1 MPWIV
6 IQQHKFGRMYL
17 CGWSKRWGAV
27 VCANRFTAIVYPTE
41 DDARLACAHA
51 AARCPHFTDG
61 RTIDWQVLPEQPQ
74 DTPDR
79 TAARDPHTRPPS
91 LRTIAR

>member
-1 MPWIV
+1 MEVAMPWIV

-27 VCANRFTAIVYPTE
+27 VCANRFTAIVYSTE

-51 AARCPHFTDG
+51 VACCPRFTDS
-61 RTIDWQVLPEQPQ
+61 RPIDWQVIPERP
-74 DTPDR
+74 
-79 TAARDPHTRPPS
+79 PHTSGSRS
-91 LRTIAR
+91 DA

>member
-1 MPWIV
+1 MEVAMPWVV

-27 VCANRFTAIVYPTE
+27 VCANRFAAIAYPTE
-41 DDARLACAHA
+41 GDARLACAHA

-61 RTIDWQVLPEQPQ
+61 RPIDWQVLP
-74 DTPDR
+74 D
-79 TAARDPHTRPPS
+79 RPPHNAGS
-91 LRTIAR
+91 DSNV

>member
-27 VCANRFTAIVYPTE
+27 VCANRFTAIAYPTE

-51 AARCPHFTDG
+51 AACCPHFTEPAPAEAGG
-61 RTIDWQVLPEQPQ
+61 RPIDWQVMPEPPPDPAGS
-74 DTPDR
+74 DTG
-79 TAARDPHTRPPS
+79 A
-91 LRTIAR
+91 